1 VQYQFPTKLNAIILG
16 TQQLAKVHTTHHY
29 RNTKHMVSPLRR
41 ISRRFS
47 TGTSNTIANTS
58 SSRTVKTLL
67 NDGNSSIS
75 NRNRNRNKNN
85 NNEEDNLNN
94 KSHRRSSSRRYRR
107 HTMDHQIHD
116 ESTAVSSLQSATTTA
131 TATTT
136 INNDDGN
143 TEKVD
148 QGTSLVMNN
157 DYDENGDPIALT
169 TSSSHLH
176 RLHRNSTGH
185 LTTYS
190 NHSTN
195 NDSSSII
202 LASSSP
208 SGSSSSPTK
217 TATPNSTSTKKT
229 RASKQRRRSSFA
241 KAASS
246 VLATSRNWLSTP
258 SRSRSRSS
266 SIGSN
271 SNSSCSSSSNHSNNN
286 NMPVTSSFLEQS
298 TNKNGCDDRNVMQQ
312 RWYAS
317 EQARLHALAEE
328 MHRDENL
335 GQAIEY
341 WEQSLELAGKNTK
354 YSNLSEKTKV
364 LCMLMDLH
372 FQESQR
378 LQLEERE
385 YPKQQ
390 QQQQESSTIDIMP
403 FSMSRCDGSSSS
415 INSSI
420 LSLSLEEAI
429 MPSFQSQEKQKQ
441 QYSSSNNSSL
451 DFHKRKA
458 KRMAHRIKSVLVQPT
473 WLRRDVSF
481 MEFLCDA
488 KAWELALI
496 VANKLMGGEESSS
509 DGEQGDDKDIHKR
522 PSEVNSTVSPQRL
535 ATLHFNISSL
545 RLHSHRQGEALQHF
559 QATILCLKQV
569 PIDQRDMT
577 MYLQALQLVAAEYQ
591 QQGNSMLALQSYEEQ
606 RKHSPSEQHAR
617 ISCQMAE
624 VYISEGQLEL
634 AIKELESA
642 HDLHHSNSNNNND
655 DNDNDDN
662 DDDDQATG
670 KATISAIRLQ
680 LLQTKGDVYS
690 RLGRMDESMQVYQQ
704 ALQETKNPAE
714 EAKLLYIMGRLC
726 IRMGRTRDAISCF
739 THELEITQRELGAH
753 HLSVSVIYQSIAK
766 IYEEISDYNMGIY
779 YYNKA
784 LKIELSVM
792 QDLHSVASSCSK
804 CDTALSHRMCDVHVN
819 IRSQLLG
826 QIRETKK
833 NLGRIHFKLGDFDG
847 ALKASLGNDQL

>member
-1 VQYQFPTKLNAIILG
+1 MK
-16 TQQLAKVHTTHHY
+16 TH
-29 RNTKHMVSPLRR
+29 
-41 ISRRFS
+41 
-47 TGTSNTIANTS
+47 
-58 SSRTVKTLL
+58 
-67 NDGNSSIS
+67 
-75 NRNRNRNKNN
+75 
-85 NNEEDNLNN
+85 EEDNLNN
-94 KSHRRSSSRRYRR
+94 KSSRRSSSSRRYRR

-116 ESTAVSSLQSATTTA
+116 EYTAVSSLQSAIT
-131 TATTT
+131 
-136 INNDDGN
+136 
-143 TEKVD
+143 TEKLD
-148 QGTSLVMNN
+148 EGTSLVVMNN
-157 DYDENGDPIALT
+157 DYDEMGDDPIALT
-169 TSSSHLH
+169 TSSSHIR

-185 LTTYS
+185 LTACG
-190 NHSTN
+190 NHSTSS
-195 NDSSSII
+195 DSSSII
-202 LASSSP
+202 LASSSSP

-217 TATPNSTSTKKT
+217 TTTTLNSTSTKKT
-229 RASKQRRRSSFA
+229 RGSKQKRRSSFA

-258 SRSRSRSS
+258 SRSSS
-266 SIGSN
+266 SGSN
-271 SNSSCSSSSNHSNNN
+271 SNSSNNSKNSNI
-286 NMPVTSSFLEQS
+286 PTTSSFREQS
-298 TNKNGCDDRNVMQQ
+298 TANNNGCDGHNVMQQ
-312 RWYAS
+312 QRWYTS
-317 EQARLHALAEE
+317 EQARLHSLAEE
-328 MHRDENL
+328 MYLGENL
-335 GQAIEY
+335 GRAIDY

-354 YSNLSEKTKV
+354 YSNLSDKTKV

-378 LQLEERE
+378 LQLEEKE

-390 QQQQESSTIDIMP
+390 QQQQESSTIERMP
-403 FSMSRCDGSSSS
+403 FSMSRCDGSSSTVE
-415 INSSI
+415 SSI
-420 LSLSLEEAI
+420 HSLSLEEAI
-429 MPSFQSQEKQKQ
+429 MPSFQSQEKQQKQ

-451 DFHKRKA
+451 DYHKRKA
-458 KRMAHRIKSVLVQPT
+458 KRVAHQIKSVLVQPT
-473 WLRRDVSF
+473 WLRRNVSL

-488 KAWELALI
+488 ELWELALI
-496 VANKLMGGEESSS
+496 VANKLIGGESSS
-509 DGEQGDDKDIHKR
+509 EDGEQGDDKDIHKR
-522 PSEVNSTVSPQRL
+522 PSEEKSTVSPKRL

-545 RLHSHRQGEALQHF
+545 RLHSHRQGEALRHL
-559 QATILCLKQV
+559 QATIQCLKQV

-591 QQGNSMLALQSYEEQ
+591 QQGKSMLALQSYEEQ

-617 ISCQMAE
+617 ISCQIAE

-634 AIKELESA
+634 AIKELEAA
-642 HDLHHSNSNNNND
+642 HDLHHNNNSNNNND
-655 DNDNDDN
+655 DNDDD
-662 DDDDQATG
+662 DGDDDQATG

-680 LLQTKGDVYS
+680 LLQTKGDVYC

-704 ALQETKNPAE
+704 ALRETKNPAE

-726 IRMGRTRDAISCF
+726 IRMGRTQDAISCF

-766 IYEEISDYNMGIY
+766 IYEEISDYNMSIY

-792 QDLHSVASSCSK
+792 QDLHSVVSSCSK
-804 CDTALSHRMCDVHVN
+804 CDTARMCDVHAN

>member
-1 VQYQFPTKLNAIILG
+1 MK
-16 TQQLAKVHTTHHY
+16 TH
-29 RNTKHMVSPLRR
+29 
-41 ISRRFS
+41 
-47 TGTSNTIANTS
+47 
-58 SSRTVKTLL
+58 
-67 NDGNSSIS
+67 
-75 NRNRNRNKNN
+75 
-85 NNEEDNLNN
+85 EEDNLKN
-94 KSHRRSSSRRYRR
+94 KSYRRSSSRRYRR

-116 ESTAVSSLQSATTTA
+116 ESTAVSSLQSATTT
-131 TATTT
+131 
-136 INNDDGN
+136 
-143 TEKVD
+143 ELD

-169 TSSSHLH
+169 TTSSHFR

-208 SGSSSSPTK
+208 SGTSSFPTK
-217 TATPNSTSTKKT
+217 TTPPNSTSTKKP
-229 RASKQRRRSSFA
+229 RGSKQKRRSSFA

-246 VLATSRNWLSTP
+246 VRDWLSTP
-258 SRSRSRSS
+258 SRSSSSS
-266 SIGSN
+266 SI
-271 SNSSCSSSSNHSNNN
+271 SNNSKN
-286 NMPVTSSFLEQS
+286 NNIPTTSSFREQS
-298 TNKNGCDDRNVMQQ
+298 TNNNGCDGRNVMQQ
-312 RWYAS
+312 RWYIS
-317 EQARLHALAEE
+317 EQARLHSLAEE
-328 MHRDENL
+328 MHLGENL
-335 GQAIEY
+335 GRAIEY

-354 YSNLSEKTKV
+354 YSNLSDKTKV

-378 LQLEERE
+378 LQLEEKE
-385 YPKQQ
+385 YPKQ
-390 QQQQESSTIDIMP
+390 QQQQESSTIERMP
-403 FSMSRCDGSSSS
+403 FSMSRRDVSSSS
-415 INSSI
+415 IDSSI
-420 LSLSLEEAI
+420 HSLSLEEAI
-429 MPSFQSQEKQKQ
+429 IPSFRSQEKQKQ
-441 QYSSSNNSSL
+441 QYLSSNNSSL
-451 DFHKRKA
+451 DYHKRKA
-458 KRMAHRIKSVLVQPT
+458 KRVAHRIKSVLVQPT
-473 WLRRDVSF
+473 WLRRDVSL

-488 KAWELALI
+488 ELWELALI
-496 VANKLMGGEESSS
+496 VANKLIGGESSS

-522 PSEVNSTVSPQRL
+522 PSEEKSTVSPQRL
-535 ATLHFNISSL
+535 ATLHFSISSL
-545 RLHSHRQGEALQHF
+545 RLHSHRQGEALRHL
-559 QATILCLKQV
+559 QATIQCLKHV

-591 QQGNSMLALQSYEEQ
+591 QQGKSLLALQSYEEQ

-642 HDLHHSNSNNNND
+642 HDLHHNNNNND
-655 DNDNDDN
+655 FNDDNDDD

-680 LLQTKGDVYS
+680 LLQTKGDVYC
-690 RLGRMDESMQVYQQ
+690 RLGRMDESLQVYQQ
-704 ALQETKNPAE
+704 ALRETKNPAE

-766 IYEEISDYNMGIY
+766 IYEEISDYNMSIY

-792 QDLHSVASSCSK
+792 QDLHSVVSSCSK
-804 CDTALSHRMCDVHVN
+804 CDTARMCDVHVN